1 MSSSEVDVFVTKYDE
16 FCDDLIGT
24 FPELADGIT
33 KAKALSVEEKKRLF
47 RTDVLPSC
55 SPTRNPTSCPGAVL
69 PGVSIPAAIW
79 ETLSEKSQQ
88 AIQEYLTVLSF
99 CILMETSTSAM
110 DLSGAGAGFTETWAK
125 KMMDDMKD
133 KMKSVD
139 FSGFTEKFTK
149 LFGSAAGGGAGAFP
163 QIPEKFMKGQIAR
176 LAEEIVKEFNVEDFG
191 IDPKVMEAAGSDPSK
206 ALQMVMDVF
215 MKNPGAF
222 QGTIMKLTKKL
233 QQKIQ
238 SGSLR
243 PQELVAEAEELM
255 KTFSE
260 NPQFVELMESFRS
273 AFGMEGHEDDLK
285 ASGRDGSAR
294 LSIVQQRLR
303 KKLEARKAAA
313 SASPASNSRTG
324 SSSNHSSNA
333 AAGGGSA
340 AASTD
345 DYPSP
350 LPSTKKGKG
359 GAGKR

>member
-1 MSSSEVDVFVTKYDE
+1 MSRTEVDVFITKYDE
-16 FCDDLIGT
+16 FCSDLTGT
-24 FPELADGIT
+24 FPELTIQIAA
-33 KAKALSVEEKKRLF
+33 AKALSVEEKKGLF
-47 RTDVLPSC
+47 RAQVLPSC
-55 SPTRNPTSCPGAVL
+55 SPTRSVNTCPTLVL
-69 PGVSIPAAIW
+69 PGVSISPAIW
-79 ETLSEKSQQ
+79 ETLSEKSRQ

-99 CILMETSTSAM
+99 CILMETSGSAT
-110 DLSGAGAGFTETWAK
+110 DISGAGFTESWAK
-125 KMMDDMKD
+125 SMMDDMKD

-139 FSGFTEKFTK
+139 FSGFTEKFSK
-149 LFGSAAGGGAGAFP
+149 IFGAAKDISGGSFP

-176 LAEEIVKEFNVEDFG
+176 LAEEIVKEFNIEDFG
-191 IDPKVMEAAGSDPSK
+191 IDPKAMEAAGSDPSK

-215 MKNPGAF
+215 MKNPAAF

-273 AFGMEGHEDDLK
+273 AFGMEGHEDELK

-303 KKLEARKAAA
+303 KKLDARKAAA
-313 SASPASNSRTG
+313 SAASASA
-324 SSSNHSSNA
+324 SSSNHGLSSSNA
-333 AAGGGSA
+333 AAGGSG
-340 AASTD
+340 TPD
-345 DYPSP
+345 EYPSP
-350 LPSTKKGKG
+350 FPQTKKAKG
-359 GAGKR
+359 GKR